1 MTLPVSHFQNSYG
14 PTRWRE
20 KREISVAGTQ
30 TTPNLGLI
38 LPGTTHPDMTNA
50 NSAVAL
56 LTAALLT
63 FDTSSALYADTGV
76 ANAYV
81 ITPGTITAPTT
92 GMKLR
97 FKAAHANT
105 AASTLALGAGATKA
119 ITKNGTSALAGA
131 EISANQV
138 VEVVYDGTQ
147 WQLVSI

>member
-1 MTLPVSHFQNSYG
+1 MAV
-14 PTRWRE
+14 
-20 KREISVAGTQ
+20 TQ
-30 TTPNLGLI
+30 TSTNLGLT
-38 LPGTTHPDMTNA
+38 LPGTNQAD
-50 NSAVAL
+50 NSNTASAIAL
-56 LTAALLT
+56 LTAAILALDGNAALL
-63 FDTSSALYADTGV
+63 ADTGV

-81 ITPGTITAPTT
+81 ITPGSVTVPTT

-105 AASTLALGAGATKA
+105 GASTLALGAGTAKA
-119 ITKNGTSALAGA
+119 ITKNGTTALAGA